1 MYRALIALLT
11 CGLVCAAESFE
22 SCATGAVSKLQ
33 MEYGALGGGIFR
45 ARIRACSCTR
55 NSMKHSPLRGESFI
69 GSKGSTGKAKSEK
82 LKPTLTGIHP
92 QHAPFGGC

>member
-11 CGLVCAAESFE
+11 CGLACAAESFE

-33 MEYGALGGGIFR
+33 TEYGALGGVDFPC
-45 ARIRACSCTR
+45 A
-55 NSMKHSPLRGESFI
+55 NSRTLMYAQLNEASPLRGESFI
-69 GSKGSTGKAKSEK
+69 GTKDSTGRDESEK
-82 LKPTLTGIHP
+82 LKPALTGIHP